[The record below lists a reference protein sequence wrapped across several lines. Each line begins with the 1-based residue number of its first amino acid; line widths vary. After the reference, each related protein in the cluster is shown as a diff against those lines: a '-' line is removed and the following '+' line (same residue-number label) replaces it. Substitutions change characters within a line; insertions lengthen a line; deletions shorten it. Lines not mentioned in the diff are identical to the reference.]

1 MIVQTGCSR
10 WLAGSPTAGGGSGE
24 RSRGQ
29 QVALLASQWPR
40 ARDFLGCTQGPC
52 DWTAGDGVGG
62 TEAYVGDAA
71 DVQECTALV
80 QSTQPRA
87 NGATYPAG
95 RGGTRCYAEFGMARA
110 DNSTAWQT
118 CRFPGA
124 LFSLRLG
131 TRMSPS
137 RQRTRL

>member
-1 MIVQTGCSR
+1 M
-10 WLAGSPTAGGGSGE
+10 
-24 RSRGQ
+24 
-29 QVALLASQWPR
+29 
-40 ARDFLGCTQGPC
+40 
-52 DWTAGDGVGG
+52 
-62 TEAYVGDAA
+62 GDAA

-87 NGATYPAG
+87 NGATYPAA
-95 RGGTRCYAEFGMARA
+95 GGSTRCYAEFGMAGA